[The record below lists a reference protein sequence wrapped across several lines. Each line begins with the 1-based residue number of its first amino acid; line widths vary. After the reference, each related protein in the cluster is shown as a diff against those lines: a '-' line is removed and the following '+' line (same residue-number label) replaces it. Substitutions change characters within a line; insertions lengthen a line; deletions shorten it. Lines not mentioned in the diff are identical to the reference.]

1 MARPGPTAR
10 GRGGAGLSPPGAP
23 LLLALAVCGLGW
35 ALLAAEL
42 LRGAFAAET
51 ATAVD
56 ATRPPRTPLE
66 EAVRARSELDTFA
79 GMLQVKAQADGR
91 GGVLQTDW
99 ALDVIGADVGTVF
112 APTDAAWEN
121 FFSFRDLPPKELLTS
136 LPTLGIAGIHSPRFR
151 DLMRAHALRV
161 NHIDLKADLI
171 RENGTLP
178 LFSDDGRNTLTLTY
192 RPEEEVIEVRDDCG
206 TVSTI
211 REPPLR
217 VPDPEFPQFIYR
229 LDAVVVPQ
237 SWCSTGL

>member
-1 MARPGPTAR
+1 MTALGRAPAGSPGP
-10 GRGGAGLSPPGAP
+10 PG

-42 LRGAFAAET
+42 LRPGGAAAAT
-51 ATAVD
+51 AATAVD
-56 ATRPPRTPLE
+56 ATKPPRTPLE

-121 FFSFRDLPPKELLTS
+121 FFSFRDLPPTELLTS

-161 NHIDLKADLI
+161 NHVDLEADLI